1 MDIIMMQVM
10 ILTNVYYVIIV
21 VKLVMD
27 QIQINVWNAFQ
38 EII

>member
-1 MDIIMMQVM
+1 MMQVM

-27 QIQINVWNAFQ
+27 QIQINVWYAFQ

>member
-1 MDIIMMQVM
+1 M